1 MQALETCY
9 QGRPWGFKCSSKS
22 CFKECAVALRT
33 LQWQRC
39 QIHLQQNAQSYVPRQ
54 SMSKEV
60 AADIQA
66 MFNAPDKKS
75 SEQYLQVTIQKYARS
90 APRLSAWME
99 ENLAEGF

>member
-1 MQALETCY
+1 
-9 QGRPWGFKCSSKS
+9 
-22 CFKECAVALRT
+22 
-33 LQWQRC
+33 
-39 QIHLQQNAQSYVPRQ
+39 
-54 SMSKEV
+54 MSKEV

-90 APRLSAWME
+90 APRLSAWMD